1 MDILSERERIQRHV
15 NALRKSRDTYAA
27 YGDAVAADK
36 LLNQI
41 ADLEGQLA
49 QISKPGRKPTERKE
63 NNEQH

>member
-1 MDILSERERIQRHV
+1 MDTLSERERIRQRI

-27 YGDAVAADK
+27 YGDAVEADK

-41 ADLEGQLA
+41 ADLEAQLA

-63 NNEQH
+63 SQ

>member
-1 MDILSERERIQRHV
+1 MESERERIQQRI

-27 YGDAVAADK
+27 YGDAVAADR

-41 ADLEGQLA
+41 ANLEDQLA

-63 NNEQH
+63 SNEQH